1 MNAFEELLSTRQ
13 RTGDTVT
20 FHIATHWLQGRTTF
34 GGVAALLGAQAMR
47 DVAGQALGPEAA
59 LRGLQTS
66 FVGPVGEGPVEVQ
79 VAVLRQGRNITQLQ
93 ATSRQAGQVVTAMLG
108 TFGAARASNLPLTD
122 PVQATAARGVP
133 DWPVGPQ
140 PHPPREGMPGF
151 LRHFDMHWAEGAKP
165 FSGTPGLLSKIHLR
179 LRGEAALQLAPELQA
194 VVLGD
199 LPATP
204 VVSTLSERAPSSS
217 VTWALELCPPLQ
229 APGHGFW
236 RIDCESLRVRDGYV
250 NHTARLWAPNGQL
263 AALGTQVVA
272 IFA

>member
-1 MNAFEELLSTRQ
+1 MNAFDELLHSRRQ
-13 RTGDTVT
+13 AGQTVH
-20 FHIATHWLQGRTTF
+20 FHIAQHWLQGRTTF

-47 DVAGQALGPEAA
+47 DVAGPALGQDVA

-66 FVGPVGEGPVEVQ
+66 FVGPIGEGPVQ
-79 VAVLRQGRNITQLQ
+79 VDVTLLRQGRNITQLQ
-93 ATSRQAGQVVTAMLG
+93 ATSRQAGQVVTVLLG
-108 TFGAARASNLPLTD
+108 TYGVARSSGLAVSEPTAAPAARPA
-122 PVQATAARGVP
+122 PV
-133 DWPVGPQ
+133 WPVGQ
-140 PHPPREGMPGF
+140 EPHPAREGMPGF

-165 FSGTPGLLSKIHLR
+165 FSGTPGLSSKIHLR
-179 LRGEAALQLAPELQA
+179 IRGDAALHMPAELQA

-204 VVSTLSERAPSSS
+204 VVSTLTQRAPSSS
-217 VTWALELCPPLQ
+217 VTWALELCPPLS

-236 RIDCESLRVRDGYV
+236 RIDCESVRVRDGYV
-250 NHTARLWAPNGQL
+250 NHCARLWTPDGLL